1 VAALLT
7 WSSVRYD
14 GRDDNDF
21 LFLGAFVLLSIGGG
35 DLIAYIRVRRLDNWF
50 IPGLVISYTG
60 AALAAL
66 CIAALQTP
74 ALSLIEIDVHSKS
87 DSSECTGKLSGK
99 TYVKLSEGVFHWHLY
114 NQDSLFAIPH
124 EELHRIEYKHCPE
137 LLYRN

>member
-1 VAALLT
+1 
-7 WSSVRYD
+7 
-14 GRDDNDF
+14 
-21 LFLGAFVLLSIGGG
+21 
-35 DLIAYIRVRRLDNWF
+35 LIAYIRVRRLDNWL

-87 DSSECTGKLSGK
+87 DTSECTGKLSGK

-114 NQDSLFAIPH
+114 NQDGLFAIPH